1 MNKYLLLLKRFK
13 DKAFLLK
20 CVKYLCI
27 VACIYFLLNIFFFDT
42 YSLSEYK
49 RSQARLK
56 KLEQQNEQ
64 LTQTNLQLQS
74 EIHRL
79 KNDPFFI
86 ETIARRD
93 YRMVKKGE
101 TVYIFSN
108 TQKQLNTP
116 LAGVKPLS
124 HVVFGQFLH
133 IFA

>member
-1 MNKYLLLLKRFK
+1 M
-13 DKAFLLK
+13 
-20 CVKYLCI
+20 VKYAKYFFI
-27 VACIYFLLNIFFFDT
+27 AACIYFLLNIFFFDT

-56 KLEQQNEQ
+56 KLEQHNEQ
-64 LTQTNLQLQS
+64 LAKTNLQLQS
-74 EIHRL
+74 EINRL

-108 TQKQLNTP
+108 TK
-116 LAGVKPLS
+116 K
-124 HVVFGQFLH
+124 
-133 IFA
+133 